1 MAFTKKQLL
10 YHLAEEAAY
19 SFKGHMKTADWIGI
33 AIAVYIFVPMVTS
46 LLALLFDLPQ
56 LGQRVAS
63 LLGFLFA
70 AFALNSALAN
80 NRNEANRTVE
90 RHMELGNKYLDLY
103 NEIKVAATELDRV
116 DQSRLSQLQKR
127 IGELHAETN
136 KLRISFAGRW
146 WSKWKID
153 KEMDLKW
160 LYEHSD

>member
-1 MAFTKKQLL
+1 MALTKKQLL

-33 AIAVYIFVPMVTS
+33 AIAVYIFVPMITS
-46 LLALLFDLPQ
+46 LLVLLFDLPL

-103 NEIKVAATELDRV
+103 NEIKIAATEIDRV
-116 DQSRLSQLQKR
+116 DQARLSQLEKR
-127 IGELHAETN
+127 IAELNAETS
-136 KLRISFAGRW
+136 KLRINFVGRW
-146 WSKWKID
+146 WSKWRIE
-153 KEMDLKW
+153 KEMDLRW
-160 LYEHSD
+160 VYEGND